1 MCLALDHNAV
11 TSARPEP
18 GAPRSRVKHF
28 TTESL
33 SSLLSQCAVIELT
46 KYLHLEKILYFLLK
60 SVILPRNNYNSGKV
74 LLNLAIKVSI

>member
-1 MCLALDHNAV
+1 M
-11 TSARPEP
+11 TWARPEP

-33 SSLLSQCAVIELT
+33 RSLLSQCAVIELT

-60 SVILPRNNYNSGKV
+60 SVILPRNNYHVTYATDSSISGFIV
-74 LLNLAIKVSI
+74 DYHGTEPIS